1 MRKTLRALLL
11 FLVMAVSVGMLAGC
25 SDPLSMLTGANN
37 ANSNSGEVIELADN
51 TDIPEDG
58 VIKAAQFRSIAGK
71 DRTVT
76 FTGKSNGVEYIWS
89 YNGKNIKN
97 PADQNLKIDVVT
109 ASDDLNKVKTLA
121 NSAPEGVG
129 VTIKQTS
136 GFITVPRL
144 TLKMG
149 KKWDV
154 NAGIFLKYLKKEN
167 QVTKISAITFD
178 KQVQDQ
184 TVMTFNVTQGGDTYY
199 AVCGKSGSSEPTAQ
213 DGTGTTGSGGSSSSS
228 SSGSDSTGGGG
239 DGSNT
244 VTISISCATVLNNM
258 DKLNN
263 SKKEF
268 VPADGWILKP
278 TQVTF
283 TEGQNIHD
291 VLQKVCQE
299 NGIQMDSDF
308 TPAYNSAYVR
318 GINQIYEFD
327 CGDLS
332 GWMFKVNGWFPN
344 YGASQYN
351 VKGGDVIDWVYTCD
365 LGKDVGDNSQY

>member
-1 MRKTLRALLL
+1 MKKVLRSLLL
-11 FLVMAVSVGMLAGC
+11 CLTLAFVLGVVTAC

-37 ANSNSGEVIELADN
+37 ANANNGEVIELADN
-51 TDIPEDG
+51 TEIPEDG

-89 YNGKNIKN
+89 FNGKNIKN
-97 PADQNLKIDVVT
+97 PQDQNLKIDVVT
-109 ASDDLNKVKTLA
+109 ESEDLNKVKTLA
-121 NSAPEGVG
+121 NSAPEGIG

-136 GFITVPRL
+136 GFVTVPRL
-144 TLKMG
+144 TLKTG

-154 NAGIFLKYLKKEN
+154 NAGIFLKYIKKDN
-167 QVTKISAITFD
+167 KVTKISTVTFD

-213 DGTGTTGSGGSSSSS
+213 DGNTAGGSSSSS
-228 SSGSDSTGGGG
+228 TSESSSNG

-268 VPADGWILKP
+268 IPADGWILQP

-291 VLQKVCQE
+291 ILQKVCQE
-299 NGIQMDSDF
+299 KGIQMDSEF

-318 GINQIYEFD
+318 GINQLYEYD